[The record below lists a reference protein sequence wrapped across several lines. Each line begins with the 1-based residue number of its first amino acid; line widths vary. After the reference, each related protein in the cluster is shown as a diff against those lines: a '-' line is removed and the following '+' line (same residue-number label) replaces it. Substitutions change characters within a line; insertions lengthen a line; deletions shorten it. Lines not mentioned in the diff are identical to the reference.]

1 MEVTQVILGRILAT
15 RVMEVTLVIL
25 APTLATPV
33 MEIVMLEP
41 TLDS

>member
-41 TLDS
+41 TVDS

>member
-1 MEVTQVILGRILAT
+1 MEVTQVILGPILAT